1 MKLMKIFKKP
11 VDRAI
16 EGVIKADDDT
26 RIKLEVEEYV
36 LTNEVAK
43 QLENFLAGY
52 NNYENSNG
60 AWISGFFGSGK
71 SHLLKIL
78 SLLLENQEIE
88 GDKVLD
94 LFLPKCGDNEILKA
108 DLKHAVDIPSKSVLF
123 NIDQKADVISKT
135 QIDALLAVFV
145 KVFDEMS
152 GYYGKQ
158 GHIAQFERDLDNRG
172 IYSKF
177 KDEYKTIS
185 GMDWFSGREEALLEG
200 DNIAQAYANVA
211 GTAVTLTEGI
221 LDKYRDEYKVSIE
234 DFADKVNEY
243 IKKQPANFRLNF
255 FVDEVGQYIAEN
267 IKLMT
272 NLQTV
277 AESLATKCKG
287 RAWIIVTAQEDMNTV
302 VGEMDKQHS
311 NDFTKI
317 QARFSNKLKLTSQD
331 VAEVIQKRLLAK
343 DVNSIELLS
352 DIYQQQS
359 NNFKTLFDFED
370 GTQTYRNFNDRDHF
384 IYSYPFIPYQFPLFQ
399 KSIEN
404 LSKHSAFEGRHSSVG
419 ERSML
424 GVFQQVAI
432 HIADHEL
439 GQLATFDLMFEG
451 IRTALRAQ
459 LQRSILIA
467 EKNLENA
474 FAIKVLKALFL
485 VKYIREFKPTIRNIC
500 VLMYDRFD
508 SDLPK
513 LKTKVEEALN
523 LLEQQTYIQRSANVY
538 EYLTDEEKDV
548 EQEIKN
554 TDVESSAVLEEI
566 QKIVFDGIISE
577 RKIRDEQY
585 KQDYTYT
592 KMLDDKTY
600 SRSQELAIHLIS
612 PFHEHS
618 ENEKVLMMHS
628 MGKDE
633 LTVIIPADDRLMR
646 DMQIY
651 KQTEK
656 YIRQNTTTTQQDT
669 RRKILSDKTHLNQ
682 ERMAEI
688 NTHLRTL
695 LSKAKLLVAGE
706 EYEVGAEDPRTRITT
721 GFLELIRRTY
731 PNMRM
736 LRGVIYK
743 EDDIP
748 GCLLPDDDMF
758 ASLSE
763 AEQEELNFI
772 TGNNRNGVRT
782 TLKGLIEQFEKKPYG
797 WSRNA
802 ILCILAKLLSR
813 GKIEAKADGNILE
826 NSDLLMALNN
836 TTYQGNTVLTPQID
850 FTQAQIRRLKEFYED
865 FFDEL
870 PHSTEAKA
878 LGVDT
883 SKAFKK
889 ILEDLN
895 ILADEI
901 MNYPFSKELDKLIA
915 LVSEIAKKQYTFYL
929 TDLSK
934 QEDDLL
940 DLKENILEPMREFVN
955 SSQKALYDSAAK
967 FIKDQEPNF
976 SYIAG
981 DEVEEIKTILADGNS
996 YKGNSIQKAKS
1007 FVDAAKEKINQKLKE
1022 ERTNAINT
1030 IDNKKTQLAA
1040 MKEFQSFPKEKQA
1053 ELLQPFN
1060 SIINELKVQLLIAVI
1075 RDNLRRFEEIEY
1087 VRILTKLN
1095 GFNEP
1100 VKQPVQ
1106 PGDKDE
1112 KKPEPLKQ
1120 KYVSIKAIKVPFVKA
1135 WLENETEVDEYLK
1148 SLKEAIMKEI
1158 KNGNR
1163 LSD

>member
-1 MKLMKIFKKP
+1 MNLKKIFKKP

-43 QLENFLAGY
+43 QLENFLSGY
-52 NNYENSNG
+52 NNYENANG

-78 SLLLENQEIE
+78 SLLLENQEID

-108 DLKHAVDIPSKSVLF
+108 DLQRAVSIPSKSILY
-123 NIDQKADVISKT
+123 NIDQKADIITTNQV
-135 QIDALLAVFV
+135 DALLKVFV
-145 KVFDEMS
+145 KVFDEVC

-158 GHIAQFERDLDNRG
+158 GHIAKFERDLDNRG
-172 IYSKF
+172 IYDNF
-177 KDEYKTIS
+177 KQEFKKIS
-185 GMDWFSGREEALLEG
+185 SMDWFSGREEALLEG
-200 DNIAQAYANVA
+200 ENIAQAYANITN
-211 GTAVTLTEGI
+211 TAVTLSEGI

-234 DFADKVNEY
+234 DFADQVNEF

-302 VGEMDKQHS
+302 IGEMDKQHS
-311 NDFTKI
+311 NDFSKI
-317 QARFSNKLKLTSQD
+317 QDRFRNRLKLTSQD

-343 DVNSIELLS
+343 DDNSIELLS
-352 DIYQQQS
+352 DIYQVQS

-370 GTQTYRNFNDRDHF
+370 GTQAYRNFRDRDHF

-399 KSIEN
+399 KAIEN

-424 GVFQQVAI
+424 GVFQQVTI

-451 IRTALRAQ
+451 IRTALKAQ

-467 EKNLENA
+467 EKNLDNA
-474 FAIKVLKALFL
+474 FAIKLLKALFL
-485 VKYIREFKPTIRNIC
+485 VKYIREFKPTVRNIC

-508 SDLPK
+508 RDLPK

-566 QKIVFDGIISE
+566 QKIVFDKIISE

-585 KQDYTYT
+585 KQDYAYT

-633 LTVIIPADDRLMR
+633 LTVIIPSDDRLMR
-646 DMQIY
+646 DMQMY

-656 YIRQNTTTTQQDT
+656 YIRQNTTATQQDT
-669 RRKILSDKTHLNQ
+669 RKRILTDKTLQNQ
-682 ERMAEI
+682 ERFAEI

-695 LSKAKLLVAGE
+695 LSKSKLLVAGE
-706 EYEVGAEDPRTRITT
+706 EHEISAEDPRTRITA
-721 GFLELIRRTY
+721 GFLELIHRTY

-748 GCLLPDDDMF
+748 GCLIPVDDMF

-782 TLKGLIEQFEKKPYG
+782 TLKNLIEKFEKKPYG

-802 ILCILAKLLSR
+802 ILCILAKLLGR
-813 GKIEAKADGNILE
+813 GKIEARADGNILE

-836 TTYQGNTVLTPQID
+836 TTYQANTVLTPQIE

-878 LGVDT
+878 LGNDT
-883 SKAFKK
+883 SMAFKK
-889 ILEDLN
+889 MLKELSILDTK
-895 ILADEI
+895 IKQ
-901 MNYPFSKELDKLIA
+901 YPFRKELDKLIA
-915 LVSEIAKKQYTFYL
+915 LVSELTKKQYTFYL

-940 DLKENILEPMREFVN
+940 DMKENILEPMREFVN
-955 SSQKALYDSAAK
+955 GSQKYLYDTAAR

-976 SYIAG
+976 TYIIG
-981 DEVEEIKTILADGNS
+981 DEIEQIKTILADINS
-996 YKGNSIQKAKS
+996 YKGSNIQKAKGL
-1007 FVDAAKEKINQKLKE
+1007 VDTTKEMINQKLTE
-1022 ERTNAINT
+1022 ERTNAVNT
-1030 IDNKKTQLAA
+1030 IDTKMTQLAV
-1040 MKEFQSFPKEKQA
+1040 MKEFQSLSEDKQA
-1053 ELLQPFN
+1053 ELLRPFTA
-1060 SIINELKVQLLIAVI
+1060 IINELKVQMLIAVI
-1075 RDNLRRFEEIEY
+1075 RDALRRFEEIEY
-1087 VRILTKLN
+1087 GRILTKLN
-1095 GFNEP
+1095 NFI
-1100 VKQPVQ
+1100 QPPKPSSQ
-1106 PGDKDE
+1106 PGTE
-1112 KKPEPLKQ
+1112 KEPAKKTQ
-1120 KYVSIKAIKVPFVKA
+1120 TKYVSIKAIKVSFVKA
-1135 WLENETEVDEYLK
+1135 WLENEQEVDDYLR
-1148 SLKEAIMKEI
+1148 SLKDAMMKEI
-1158 KNGNR
+1158 EDGNR
-1163 LSD
+1163 ISD